1 MANAIN
7 TDNFPTNAAGRGRN
21 VDDRSA
27 PGGRHEPSATTTR
40 HAGDQVDI
48 ERARQRLAQEV
59 GREPAIANRGQA
71 LERLAELRAQ
81 LAAEPHAA
89 VQAHRRA
96 DATLF
101 EAATA
106 RPAV

>member
-1 MANAIN
+1 MASAIN
-7 TDNFPTNAAGRGRN
+7 TDNFPANTASGRRN
-21 VDDRSA
+21 VDDRNA
-27 PGGRHEPSATTTR
+27 PGHRHGSSATATR
-40 HAGDQVDI
+40 PTADQVDI
-48 ERARQRLAQEV
+48 ERARQRLVQEAR
-59 GREPAIANRGQA
+59 REPAIANRGQA

-81 LAAEPHAA
+81 LAADPRAA